1 MAGIYAPPNGIGVS
15 ELSQRQQQLHANW
28 PASEA
33 FDELPHRLGHLVP
46 FSDPLLQ
53 FMRHVLGGI
62 TRPALQRIES
72 HHAQGMVVL
81 TRKEVA
87 DQSPVIGPVLVRL
100 PPCRSAAKILSG
112 GR

>member
-1 MAGIYAPPNGIGVS
+1 MAIPVD
-15 ELSQRQQQLHANW
+15 L
-28 PASEA
+28 
-33 FDELPHRLGHLVP
+33 F
-46 FSDPLLQ
+46 LL

-87 DQSPVIGPVLVRL
+87 DRSPESVLSSSVSRH
-100 PPCRSAAKILSG
+100 AAPLL
-112 GR
+112 